1 MDLMAS
7 DIGKVYD
14 GKRFTREEYLET
26 EDKYAQAV
34 IRGMELAG
42 CSFLTVEYLSIYR
55 DKSRYEALYTQRYP
69 I

>member
-1 MDLMAS
+1 MVS

-26 EDKYAQAV
+26 EDKYVQAV

-42 CSFLTVEYLSIYR
+42 CSFLTVEYLSIHR
-55 DKSRYEALYTQRYP
+55 NKSNMKLYTQRSQRSLT
-69 I
+69 